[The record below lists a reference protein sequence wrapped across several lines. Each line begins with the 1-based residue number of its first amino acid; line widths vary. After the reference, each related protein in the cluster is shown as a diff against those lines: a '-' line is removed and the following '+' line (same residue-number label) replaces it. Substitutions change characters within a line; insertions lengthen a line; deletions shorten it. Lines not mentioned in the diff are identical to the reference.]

1 MAAASRHPPFPK
13 KLMVLKTKDQLL
25 EEASRHN
32 KVAKLKAICEEP
44 LGDIAYLQA
53 LIGLLELAL
62 SEVHG

>member
-1 MAAASRHPPFPK
+1 
-13 KLMVLKTKDQLL
+13 MVLKTKDQLL